1 MIHVNKK
8 PVKRLPQNVIDF
20 GGLIGKNKPRVPR
33 LDGIEHQLRWFHD
46 YHRLNM
52 SNIQLLYN
60 DYAIVVMANHQESW
74 SERYHKE
81 LCKMFPVFL
90 YAVEKNEVIH
100 ARNVCTTVIYQYINK
115 FLKDKWNEINEVK
128 WNQIFNNNGVCE

>member
-8 PVKRLPQNVIDF
+8 PVKRLPQNAIDF
-20 GGLIGKNKPRVPR
+20 GGLIGKNKPRVPT
-33 LDGIEHQLRWFHD
+33 LNGIEHQLRWFHD

-60 DYAIVVMANHQESW
+60 DYAIVVMANHPESW
-74 SERYHKE
+74 SERHHEK
-81 LCKMFPVFL
+81 LCSMFPVIL

-100 ARNVCTTVIYQYINK
+100 ARNVSTTVIYQYINK

-128 WNQIFNNNGVCE
+128 WNQIFNMGVCE